1 MEKCLNDYG
10 IPLYLSHTVT
20 EIKGTDRL
28 EAVVVSEVDG
38 RMQPVP
44 GTEKE
49 YPCDTLILSVGLIPE
64 NELSLSA
71 GVVLDERSKG
81 AVVDE

>member
-1 MEKCLNDYG
+1 MQFLKSSPTPSGLPRNIQQCLKDYG

-20 EIKGTDRL
+20 KIIGEGRL
-28 EAVVVSEVDG
+28 RAVEVSRVDENLK
-38 RMQPVP
+38 PIP

-64 NELSLSA
+64 
-71 GVVLDERSKG
+71 K
-81 AVVDE
+81 